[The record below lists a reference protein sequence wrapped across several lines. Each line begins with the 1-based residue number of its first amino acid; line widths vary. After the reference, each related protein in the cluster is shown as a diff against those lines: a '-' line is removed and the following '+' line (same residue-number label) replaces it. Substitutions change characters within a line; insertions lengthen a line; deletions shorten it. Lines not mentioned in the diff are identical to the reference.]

1 MSISDD
7 NWSRFKQ
14 NLELILY
21 EKNIR
26 VEGKKQLDNGE
37 QWIIASE
44 DLEELILDI
53 YPGKYE
59 IRCVPRPKGSP
70 VFNEIFSQLESIR
83 LTGIPVNHNYIG
95 TDESGKGDFFG
106 PLVISGFHSNEEI
119 NAELYK
125 IGVKDS
131 KKMDD
136 EAVIHMAHAI
146 QELFPGK
153 YYTFSLEPEK
163 YNAWYS
169 QCRLE
174 GKNLNHLLAR
184 GHARVIEELLENGNQ
199 TNTIVADLFG
209 DPEYIRSALY
219 QQGQKISLMETEH
232 ASFYM
237 GVAASG
243 ILAREAF
250 LTWLR
255 SYSDLYSVEIPKGA
269 SSKAIEAG
277 KVIISKHGRDM
288 LKKTCKLHFKTL
300 KKVLSGSEGEPK

>member
-1 MSISDD
+1 MGISEESW
-7 NWSRFKQ
+7 NCFKQ

-21 EKNIR
+21 EKNLH

-37 QWIIASE
+37 HWIISSE
-44 DLEELILDI
+44 NLEELILDI

-59 IRCVPRPKGSP
+59 IRCVPRPKDSSI
-70 VFNEIFSQLESIR
+70 FNEIYIQLESIR
-83 LTGIPVNHNYIG
+83 LTGTPINHNYIG

-136 EAVIHMAHAI
+136 ITVIQMAQVI
-146 QELFPGK
+146 RRLFPGR
-153 YYTFSLEPEK
+153 YYIFSLEPEK

-184 GHARVIEELLENGNQ
+184 GHSRVIEELLENGNQ
-199 TNTIVADLFG
+199 TDIIVADLFG
-209 DPEYIRSALY
+209 DPEYIKSALY
-219 QQGQKISLMETEH
+219 QHGQKISLMETEH
-232 ASFYM
+232 ASFNM

-243 ILAREAF
+243 ILARETF
-250 LTWLR
+250 LTWLKTN
-255 SYSDLYSVEIPKGA
+255 SELYSVEIPKGA

-277 KVIISKHGRDM
+277 KILISKHGRDV

-300 KKVLSGSEGEPK
+300 KKILSARAGEIK